1 VKVKFFLAEALRSL
15 RRNYFMT
22 IAALVTVFLSMAVLG
37 AVMVFVYNIEAVLK
51 DVEQK
56 VEISVFLKDS
66 VTAEQ
71 IETLQGEIVGWEE
84 VKQSQFV
91 SKDEA
96 LQRLKEDMGEGADV
110 VEDLGR
116 NPLPASFEISLN
128 DPEEVGKVAQRLEG
142 REYIDEVS
150 YGQEIAERI
159 FQVTSVIRNI
169 LVVFLVMLGGVSI
182 LLISN
187 TIRLS
192 IYARRKEV
200 EIMKLV
206 GATNWFI
213 RWPFVIE
220 GIVVGTV
227 GAAAALAVVQL
238 GTDFVVERIR
248 ENLIFLSVPF
258 DAISFVQLA
267 IVLLGVG
274 ALIGAAGSGL
284 GLRRF
289 LNV

>member
-1 VKVKFFLAEALRSL
+1 MKVKFFLAEALRSL